1 MKKDIKK
8 AIIGL
13 VISLFLFAL
22 GLVILNT
29 GLFLKIPNEIIKYAI
44 GFLAF
49 LLLWAGFFLSIGFF
63 CLIIALIC
71 IKVHNK
77 KADKFNA
84 LLEEKTRKELP
95 KNVEFSIK
103 IADVNNEE
111 INQILHE
118 NIRCKALFDG
128 EGVYITFYLTDE
140 VKVETD
146 ILGFLDNFTY

>member
-49 LLLWAGFFLSIGFF
+49 LLLWAGFFLIFF
-63 CLIIALIC
+63 
-71 IKVHNK
+71 V
-77 KADKFNA
+77 
-84 LLEEKTRKELP
+84 
-95 KNVEFSIK
+95 
-103 IADVNNEE
+103 
-111 INQILHE
+111 
-118 NIRCKALFDG
+118 
-128 EGVYITFYLTDE
+128 
-140 VKVETD
+140 
-146 ILGFLDNFTY
+146 